1 MGGCTF
7 SNTFFSPSSSSFSS
21 FYNAAR
27 LHAAAALQ
35 QPHTQEFQKEVKP
48 LFSFPPLSLLFTLNV
63 KIQVCLKKSFIKLQ
77 CQSEIT
83 HTAANYYFL
92 LKPIIDHLKRRRL
105 LWSFW
110 VVFNS
115 HWTQLM
121 TWSGCSFLS
130 KFFQTFCIS
139 VYTTTHTT
147 HLNKFVWVT

>member
-92 LKPIIDHLKRRRL
+92 LKPIIDHLKRRSL

-110 VVFNS
+110 LDP
-115 HWTQLM
+115 TDLER
-121 TWSGCSFLS
+121 SGCSFLS

-147 HLNKFVWVT
+147 HLNKSVWVT